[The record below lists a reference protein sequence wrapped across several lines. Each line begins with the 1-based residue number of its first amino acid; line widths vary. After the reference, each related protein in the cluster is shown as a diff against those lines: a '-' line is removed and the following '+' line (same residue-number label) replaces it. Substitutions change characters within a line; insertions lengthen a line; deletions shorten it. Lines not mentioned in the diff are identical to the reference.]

1 MLTVTKSDLATN
13 MASND
18 GTRTALLD
26 VLLCRDGMVSSD
38 GHRLLVVPLENA
50 AEELGD
56 AQVTVRAAELEA
68 IAKTMRKGEA
78 LELDAAE
85 TLKNG
90 HVYMRAASGTT
101 FAPARSDSKFPAYDQ
116 IRKDAERRPIVG
128 RVAFSWRYMA
138 ELCKALA
145 GDQKASDPDH
155 GIELV
160 IRGDSVNDAA
170 TNPIELR
177 CPKSGRTALL
187 MPMRL

>member
-1 MLTVTKSDLATN
+1 MLTVTKNDLATN
-13 MASND
+13 VASD
-18 GTRTALLD
+18 DSTRLALQD

-38 GHRLLVVPLENA
+38 GHRLLVVPIENA
-50 AEELGD
+50 AAELGD
-56 AQVTVRAAELEA
+56 ARVTVRAAELET
-68 IAKTMRKGEA
+68 IAKTLRRGEA
-78 LELDAAE
+78 LEIDTAE

-90 HVYMRAASGTT
+90 HVYMRSASGTT
-101 FAPARSDSKFPAYDQ
+101 FAPPRSECTFPSYEK
-116 IRKDAERRPIVG
+116 IREDAERRPIVA

-145 GDQKASDPDH
+145 GEQKPSDPDH

-160 IRGDSVNDAA
+160 LRGDSIDDAGA
-170 TNPIELR
+170 NPIELR